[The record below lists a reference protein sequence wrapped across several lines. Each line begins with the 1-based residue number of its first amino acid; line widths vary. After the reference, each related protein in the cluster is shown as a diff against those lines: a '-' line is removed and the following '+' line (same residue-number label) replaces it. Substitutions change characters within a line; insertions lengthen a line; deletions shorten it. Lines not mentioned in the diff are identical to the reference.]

1 VVEVEVRGSKKMEAL
16 RKLLEVAGGGSTI
29 IEADKLISILMLH
42 GKMSMS
48 YAVKVI
54 SELTKTG
61 VLRRVKYGVYEVDV
75 EKLKTLLEG
84 GK

>member
-54 SELTKTG
+54 SELAKTG

-75 EKLKTLLEG
+75 EKLRSMLRGEK
-84 GK
+84 